1 MSARLHPKPSEVIA
15 AKLQIGLER
24 EDKTSRHVIVCYGFI
39 RRCLYVFLR
48 QLKLG
53 DFSATV
59 KVSEQLKSALPKFPR
74 TGSQARGSQEQVP
87 KQGFKK
93 RFPRTGPQPRFSR
106 TGSQARFQKIG
117 SQQDSQEQVP
127 KGFKEQLRNRFPSKG
142 SEEQVSKKRRPGKV
156 PKARFPRKVRRIGKR
171 ELFPDKGFQARFPF
185 HCGTAVPFFISF
197 ISKRPTKLNRY
208 TSDDL
213 CVSSHLRPS
222 SSYYVGTKI
231 S

>member
-1 MSARLHPKPSEVIA
+1 MLWFHSPLSICFPSTAEAWGLLSHSKSFGA
-15 AKLQIGLER
+15 AQIR
-24 EDKTSRHVIVCYGFI
+24 ITKVPTNRFPSKGFP
-39 RRCLYVFLR
+39 
-48 QLKLG
+48 G
-53 DFSATV
+53 
-59 KVSEQLKSALPKFPR
+59 
-74 TGSQARGSQEQVP
+74 TGSQARVQEEVP
-87 KQGFKK
+87 KNRPPTKVLK
-93 RFPRTGPQPRFSR
+93 NRFPSKV
-106 TGSQARFQKIG
+106 SKIG